1 LVITYSTVFIK
12 RWGEAERERGRG
24 EEERRREEGRERE
37 IELCLYVSCVI
48 DKQVF

>member
-1 LVITYSTVFIK
+1 MIK
-12 RWGEAERERGRG
+12 REEEKGGRG
-24 EEERRREEGRERE
+24 EEERRREDGRERE